1 MPKPKERRRLTA
13 EEQAILEKLSRS
25 GTVESRLVERA
36 KMVLWSREGI
46 SGNQIAQR
54 LGHKAETVYRQLD
67 RFEAEGLSGLQDRAG
82 RGRPPE
88 YSETE
93 RGQIIAVARSHPQT
107 LGCEFGYW
115 SLDRLVEYVNLTL
128 GTHLVHAH
136 HLGLGRR
143 LLVHRYDRPL
153 FSANCGS
160 GRSVKYVFSW
170 YQRKPSARSTRYNCV
185 RPMGIPSVRFTYSTR
200 RSNDQYPNSQP
211 SVWGWLRATAMICP
225 RSVSLY
231 SGGRPRP
238 ARSCSPLSPSA
249 SKRSS
254 WRYTVSALWPSR
266 CAIWLPLIPSRDHNT
281 ILARSTNR
289 LSTVPDR
296 LSFSNIACSSAV
308 SSPTFFR
315 FGHALLLLSIL
326 SDFLW
331 NAAITERDLRRA
343 PFCACGDKGGRPKVG
358 RG

>member
-67 RFEAEGLSGLQDRAG
+67 RFEAKGLSGLQDRAG

-128 GTHLVHAH
+128 GIPIGRTQLYRVLRAE
-136 HLGLGRR
+136 GLRW
-143 LLVHRYDRPL
+143 YQEKTYFTERPDPQ
-153 FSANCGS
+153 FAEKR
-160 GRSVKYVFSW
+160 GRS
-170 YQRKPSARSTRYNCV
+170 
-185 RPMGIPSVRFTYSTR
+185 
-200 RSNDQYPNSQP
+200 
-211 SVWGWLRATAMICP
+211 
-225 RSVSLY
+225 
-231 SGGRPRP
+231 
-238 ARSCSPLSPSA
+238 
-249 SKRSS
+249 
-254 WRYTVSALWPSR
+254 
-266 CAIWLPLIPSRDHNT
+266 
-281 ILARSTNR
+281 
-289 LSTVPDR
+289 
-296 LSFSNIACSSAV
+296 
-308 SSPTFFR
+308 
-315 FGHALLLLSIL
+315 
-326 SDFLW
+326 
-331 NAAITERDLRRA
+331 
-343 PFCACGDKGGRPKVG
+343 
-358 RG
+358 